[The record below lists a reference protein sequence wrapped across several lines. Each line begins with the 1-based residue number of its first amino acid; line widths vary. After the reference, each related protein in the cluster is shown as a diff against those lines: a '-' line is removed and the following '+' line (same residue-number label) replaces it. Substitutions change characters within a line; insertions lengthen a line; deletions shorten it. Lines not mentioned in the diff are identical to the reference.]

1 MITGMLFPINF
12 LRIGSSPLQAFTN
25 AVKRPI
31 LPPHYSWHVLMTPTA
46 KGPWSLEEIH
56 RFLSDSTVP
65 MRLACTGNDGYPRV
79 VSVWY
84 AFAEQALLC
93 VSHQK
98 SALVKLLQRDPK
110 VGFEVSPN
118 APPYHGVR
126 GQGQAS
132 LEPLGDS
139 ELLDLLLERYLG
151 QQESRVGNWLLSRK
165 AEEVVIR
172 IQPERLFTWDYR
184 ERMADVTRGQAA
196 Q

>member
-1 MITGMLFPINF
+1 
-12 LRIGSSPLQAFTN
+12 
-25 AVKRPI
+25 
-31 LPPHYSWHVLMTPTA
+31 MTPTA

-56 RFLSDSTVP
+56 RFLHDSAVP

-84 AFAEQALLC
+84 VFAEQSMLC

-110 VGFEVSPN
+110 VGFEISPN

-126 GQGQAS
+126 GQGRAR
-132 LEPLGDS
+132 LAPLGDS
-139 ELLDLLLERYLG
+139 DVLDRLVARYLG
-151 QQESRVGNWLLSRK
+151 QQKSRVGNWLLSRK
-165 AEEVVIR
+165 AEEVLIR

-184 ERMADVTRGQAA
+184 ERMADVTRDQAA